1 MRILILS
8 LFYYG
13 SVAYSAV
20 NPVYGLLFFVHIM
33 LFRPENL
40 TWGTPMFGRLHML
53 TAVATVVGYL
63 WNRQKYAQIP
73 TTAFQNK
80 NVLILAMFTT
90 WLLVASAYAEHS
102 SDISFEK
109 AFDIVKILV
118 FCFLISRLFRLQ
130 DQLMQYAWV
139 SSISVGLLSFWG
151 VLQGLSGNYRLE
163 ELWGVGGSN
172 ILGSMLVLMAPFIFA
187 NVLDSTLPSR
197 SRLIFLACAVFT
209 VLCIIYTDSRGAF
222 LGLGIGMLMLLVQ
235 LRQRIQLLGAF
246 VLIALLASPWLPDA
260 YFSRIAT
267 IFSPPEQ
274 LDSSAAA
281 RPVLWRIAFLIWQ
294 DHPIMGVGLGN
305 YSAEKEG
312 YATRVAEIEVSEEIA
327 TLIFNQPRMP
337 HSLYFCL
344 LSEIGSVGL
353 ALYLILFARNA
364 FFRLPRQPDGISL
377 PPLYFQAKGAQAGLV
392 GFAVA
397 ALFGDFYYIEPLYF
411 QMFWAGAAYDVVRVS
426 NLAISGGEL
435 REPSAVMQPVGAVPL
450 ATTSR
455 SSWEKC

>member
-1 MRILILS
+1 
-8 LFYYG
+8 
-13 SVAYSAV
+13 
-20 NPVYGLLFFVHIM
+20 
-33 LFRPENL
+33 
-40 TWGTPMFGRLHML
+40 
-53 TAVATVVGYL
+53 
-63 WNRQKYAQIP
+63 
-73 TTAFQNK
+73 
-80 NVLILAMFTT
+80 
-90 WLLVASAYAEHS
+90 
-102 SDISFEK
+102 
-109 AFDIVKILV
+109 
-118 FCFLISRLFRLQ
+118 
-130 DQLMQYAWV
+130 
-139 SSISVGLLSFWG
+139 
-151 VLQGLSGNYRLE
+151 
-163 ELWGVGGSN
+163 
-172 ILGSMLVLMAPFIFA
+172 
-187 NVLDSTLPSR
+187 
-197 SRLIFLACAVFT
+197 
-209 VLCIIYTDSRGAF
+209 
-222 LGLGIGMLMLLVQ
+222 
-235 LRQRIQLLGAF
+235 
-246 VLIALLASPWLPDA
+246 
-260 YFSRIAT
+260 
-267 IFSPPEQ
+267 
-274 LDSSAAA
+274 
-281 RPVLWRIAFLIWQ
+281 
-294 DHPIMGVGLGN
+294 MGVGLGN